1 MPLKLILR
9 RISRVVRP
17 QGRVFFGW
25 WIVLS
30 SMGIQFMSG
39 LMWMHSYGAYVVLLQ
54 EEFGWSSVMV
64 AGAFTLTRIESGL
77 LGPLQGWL
85 TDRYG
90 PRLILLIGNIIFGL
104 GFMGLA
110 FINNLLTFYLAVI
123 VIAVGGSL
131 GGFATLMVS
140 IVHWFDRHRSKA
152 IATSQLGFSLGGLA
166 VPLLIFSLELFGWRN
181 TAFFSGLLIMFIT
194 LPCSLMIR
202 HNPENYGFTIDGT
215 RKVDMESRRR
225 SFIPR
230 MPSFTAREALRTSA
244 FWFLS
249 IGHSLALLTVS
260 TVMVHLIP
268 HLTRNID
275 FTLAQAGFIV
285 ALMTACQMTGQVIG
299 GYLGDRVEKRLLC
312 CLCLAL
318 HATGMLVVAFAT
330 NTWMVVLFA
339 ITHGFGWGIRAPLIV
354 AIRADYFGPSSFGTI
369 LGFSSLIM
377 MFGMALGPVIT
388 GFIYDVYDSYQL
400 GFGVMGLMATLGA
413 MFFFLAKKPDAP
425 RPEKPVL
432 KQTVKMEEDSICAS

>member
-9 RISRVVRP
+9 RISRVIRP

-90 PRLILLIGNIIFGL
+90 PRSILLIGNIIFGL

-110 FINNLLTFYLAVI
+110 FIHNLLTFYIAVI

-152 IATSQLGFSLGGLA
+152 VATSQLGFSLGGLA
-166 VPLLIFSLELFGWRN
+166 VPLLIFSFELIGWRN

-202 HNPENYGFTIDGT
+202 HSPENYGFTIDGT
-215 RKVDMESRRR
+215 RKVDMESRKRA
-225 SFIPR
+225 FIPR
-230 MPSFTAREALRTSA
+230 MPNFTAREALRTRA

-275 FTLAQAGFIV
+275 FTLAEAGFVV

-312 CLCLAL
+312 CFCLAL
-318 HATGMLVVAFAT
+318 HAIGMLVVAFAT
-330 NTWMVVLFA
+330 NTWMVVLFSV
-339 ITHGFGWGIRAPLIV
+339 THGFGWGIRAPLIV

-388 GFIYDVYDSYQL
+388 GLIYDVYGSYLL
-400 GFGVMGLMATLGA
+400 GFSVMGIMATIGA
-413 MFFFLAKKPDAP
+413 VFFFMAKKPDVP
-425 RPEKPVL
+425 RPEKPIL
-432 KQTVKMEEDSICAS
+432 KQTVRMEEDPRCA